1 MINNNKILI
10 GKGENNVYLL
20 PSLANRHGL
29 IAGATGT
36 GKTVTLKVLASD
48 FSQLGVPVFIADI
61 KGDVAGIS
69 KKGENNDKIQE
80 RLDII
85 GLKDFDFSG
94 MPTRFF
100 DVFQKQGHPVR
111 TTISDMGPELL
122 SRLMGLT
129 NVQSGVMHIT
139 FKIADDN
146 KLKLLDLKDLRTML
160 QYVGDHNKDY
170 TTKYGNVSKQSIGA
184 ILRSILKLEDAG
196 GDIFF
201 GEPMFDILDFID
213 TDQDGKGIVNILDCK
228 ELYQSPLL
236 YSTFLLWLLSELFE
250 NLPEVGDL
258 DKPKLVFFFDEAHLL
273 FDDAPK
279 ELIQQIERVVKL
291 IRSKGVGVYFVT
303 QNPTDIPDAVLAQLA
318 NRIQHAL
325 RAYTPKE
332 IKSVRAAA
340 QSFRENPAFDTQEI
354 ITQLKTGE
362 ALVSCLDPEGIPSIV
377 QKTLICPPQCSFG
390 TIDSSRRNNIIR
402 SSELYGKY
410 EETVDAESAY
420 EILQIIMEEE
430 SKEEAKTKVS
440 KSKRSKKSLLER
452 AATNAMGTLTRESA
466 KSAIGSFTGNYNPR
480 KSPIEKA
487 TNSII
492 STISGEL
499 GRSLS
504 RGFFG
509 ILKK

>member
-1 MINNNKILI
+1 MIQNEKILI
-10 GKGENNVYLL
+10 GKGNQNVYLL

-69 KKGENNDKIQE
+69 KAGKPHEKIQE
-80 RLDII
+80 RIDII
-85 GLKDFDFSG
+85 GIQNFEFSG

-100 DVFQKQGHPVR
+100 DVFQKQGHPIR
-111 TTISDMGPELL
+111 TTVSDMGPELL

-129 NVQSGVMHIT
+129 AIQSGVMHIT

-146 KLKLLDLKDLRTML
+146 SLKLLDLKDLRTML
-160 QYVGDHNKDY
+160 QYVGDHNKEY
-170 TTKYGNVSKQSIGA
+170 TTEYGNVSKQSIGA
-184 ILRSILKLEDAG
+184 ILRAILKLHDAG

-213 TDQDGKGIVNILDCK
+213 NDDQGKGIINILDCV

-236 YSTFLLWLLSELFE
+236 YATFLLWLLSELFE
-250 NLPEVGDL
+250 NLDEVGDL

-279 ELIQQIERVVKL
+279 ELVQQIERVVKL

-303 QNPTDIPDAVLAQLA
+303 QNPTDIPDSVLAQLA
-318 NRIQHAL
+318 NRVQHAL

-332 IKSVRAAA
+332 IKTVKAAA
-340 QSFRENPAFDTQEI
+340 QSFRTNPNFDTQEQ

-362 ALVSCLDPEGIPSIV
+362 ALVSFLDEDGVPSV
-377 QKTLICPPQCSFG
+377 VEKTLICPPQCSFNS
-390 TIDSSRRNNIIR
+390 IDNERRKNIIR
-402 SSELYGKY
+402 ASELYGKY
-410 EETVDAESAY
+410 EDTIDAESAY
-420 EILQIIMEEE
+420 EILKIVMEEE
-430 SKEEAKTKVS
+430 EKEEQKTKVAK
-440 KSKRSKKSLLER
+440 KSKKKKSLLER

-466 KSAIGSFTGNYNPR
+466 KTAIGSFTGNYNPT
-480 KSPIEKA
+480 KTPIEKA
-487 TNSII
+487 TNSVI
-492 STISGEL
+492 STIGGEI
-499 GRSLS
+499 GRSLT
-504 RGFFG
+504 RGLFS

>member
-1 MINNNKILI
+1 MINNEKILI

-29 IAGATGT
+29 IAGTTGT

-69 KKGENNDKIQE
+69 KKGEHNIKIQE

-85 GLKDFDFSG
+85 GLEDFDFSG

-146 KLKLLDLKDLRTML
+146 KLKLLNLKDLRTML

-170 TTKYGNVSKQSIGA
+170 TTEYGNVSKQSIGA

-213 TDQDGKGIVNILDCK
+213 IDQDGKGIVNILDCA

-362 ALVSCLDPEGIPSIV
+362 ALVSCLDQEGIPSIV

-410 EETVDAESAY
+410 EETIDAESAY
-420 EILQIIMEEE
+420 EILQIVMEEE
-430 SKEEAKTKVS
+430 AKEEAKTKVS
-440 KSKRSKKSLLER
+440 KSKRNKKSLLER

>member
-1 MINNNKILI
+1 
-10 GKGENNVYLL
+10 
-20 PSLANRHGL
+20 
-29 IAGATGT
+29 
-36 GKTVTLKVLASD
+36 
-48 FSQLGVPVFIADI
+48 
-61 KGDVAGIS
+61 
-69 KKGENNDKIQE
+69 
-80 RLDII
+80 
-85 GLKDFDFSG
+85 
-94 MPTRFF
+94 
-100 DVFQKQGHPVR
+100 
-111 TTISDMGPELL
+111 
-122 SRLMGLT
+122 
-129 NVQSGVMHIT
+129 
-139 FKIADDN
+139 
-146 KLKLLDLKDLRTML
+146 
-160 QYVGDHNKDY
+160 
-170 TTKYGNVSKQSIGA
+170 
-184 ILRSILKLEDAG
+184 
-196 GDIFF
+196 
-201 GEPMFDILDFID
+201 MFDILDFID
-213 TDQDGKGIVNILDCK
+213 IDQDGKGIVNILDCA

-362 ALVSCLDPEGIPSIV
+362 ALVSCLDQEGIPSIV

-410 EETVDAESAY
+410 EETIDAESAY
-420 EILQIIMEEE
+420 EILQIVMEEE
-430 SKEEAKTKVS
+430 AKEEAKTKVS
-440 KSKRSKKSLLER
+440 KSKRNKKSLLER